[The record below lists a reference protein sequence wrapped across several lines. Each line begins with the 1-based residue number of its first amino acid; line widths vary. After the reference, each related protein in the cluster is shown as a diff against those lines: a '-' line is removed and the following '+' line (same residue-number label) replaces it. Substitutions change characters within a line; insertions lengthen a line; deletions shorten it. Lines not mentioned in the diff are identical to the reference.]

1 MKGTPSLF
9 FLKVSTDLM
18 RPAHNMEVHLLYL
31 KSTDLNVTLRSS
43 PVKDLV
49 LSLLWLL
56 VLTMGIVFNPWPE
69 NFHMLQARKK
79 KKKKKKER
87 EGKKLIF
94 YKKKV
99 FFTEIPRMMFN
110 QLSG

>member
-79 KKKKKKER
+79 KKKKGKKER
-87 EGKKLIF
+87 EKSSF
-94 YKKKV
+94 FKKKK
-99 FFTEIPRMMFN
+99 FFSQKYLE
-110 QLSG
+110 